1 MRNSNIDRATNE
13 TNIKLSLVLDG
24 TGKHDIRTGSG
35 FFDHMLVQ
43 IAVHGKFDLAIDCT
57 GDIEVDC
64 HHTVE
69 DVGIV
74 LGKSFAEAIGDK
86 RGISR
91 YGSVLLPMD
100 ESLALASCDISGRA
114 HLSFDATFPTSRVG
128 EFDAELVK
136 EFFLAFTRAAAVT
149 LHIKLLAAEN
159 THHAIEGIFKAF
171 GRALCKACHWDR
183 TVGGEIPST
192 KGIL

>member
-1 MRNSNIDRATNE
+1 MRTSNITRSTNE
-13 TNIKLSLVLDG
+13 TKINLSLALDG
-24 TGKHDIRTGSG
+24 TGKHEIATGNG

-43 IAVHGKFDLAIDCT
+43 IAVHGKFDITIYCT
-57 GDIEVDC
+57 GDMEVDC

-74 LGKSFAEAIGDK
+74 LGQAFAEAIGDK

-100 ESLALASCDISGRA
+100 ESLALASCDISGRS
-114 HLSFDATFPTSRVG
+114 HLSFDAKFTSSRVG
-128 EFDAELVK
+128 EFDTELVK

-149 LHIKLLAAEN
+149 LHIKLLESEN
-159 THHAIEGIFKAF
+159 THHAIECIFKAA
-171 GRALCKACHWDR
+171 GRALSKACHWDR

>member
-1 MRNSNIDRATNE
+1 MRESNITRTTNE
-13 TNIKLSLVLDG
+13 TAIKLELKLDG
-24 TGKHDIRTGSG
+24 TGKHQIATGNG

-43 IAVHGKFDLAIDCT
+43 IAAHGKFDITIECT
-57 GDIEVDC
+57 GDHEVDC
-64 HHTVE
+64 HHTAE

-74 LGKSFAEAIGDK
+74 LGKAFAEAIGDK

-114 HLSFDATFPTSRVG
+114 HLSFDAKFTSSRVG
-128 EFDAELVK
+128 EFDTELVK
-136 EFFLAFTRAAAVT
+136 EFFLAFTRAAAIT
-149 LHIKLLAAEN
+149 LHIKLLESEN
-159 THHAIEGIFKAF
+159 THHAIECIFKAV
-171 GRALCKACHWDR
+171 GRALCKACFFDK